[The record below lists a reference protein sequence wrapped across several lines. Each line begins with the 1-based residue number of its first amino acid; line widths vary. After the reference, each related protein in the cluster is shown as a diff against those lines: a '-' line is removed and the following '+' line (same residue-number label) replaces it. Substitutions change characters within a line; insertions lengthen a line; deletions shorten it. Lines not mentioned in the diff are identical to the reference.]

1 MKKNSIDK
9 EKGVFFNNLYEF
21 CIVLLQS
28 SNLSIINQQKFV
40 KFLEEL
46 PVTGTG
52 RLLVEKMKKQI
63 SESTEE
69 DQNSYKKALAF
80 LKFTKQQWDILGKED
95 KDITFN

>member
-1 MKKNSIDK
+1 MKNS
-9 EKGVFFNNLYEF
+9 
-21 CIVLLQS
+21 
-28 SNLSIINQQKFV
+28 
-40 KFLEEL
+40 
-46 PVTGTG
+46 T
-52 RLLVEKMKKQI
+52 